1 MINISPIANKQEFDY
16 FLKLLQSSF
25 PKEKY
30 RNIDEVERLFN
41 DKTSLFKPS
50 IIKNDN
56 TIIGLISSWKIDSDI
71 TYYEHLAIEPSLRCG
86 GIGSEIIEAIKAK
99 HKTIV
104 FECEIPNEE
113 MSSRRLNFYLR
124 HEAKII
130 DKDYHQPP
138 YRKEDK
144 PTPMYLMYFG
154 NKVEHTIAHKIAKIV
169 YPSF

>member
-1 MINISPIANKQEFDY
+1 
-16 FLKLLQSSF
+16 
-25 PKEKY
+25 
-30 RNIDEVERLFN
+30 
-41 DKTSLFKPS
+41 
-50 IIKNDN
+50 
-56 TIIGLISSWKIDSDI
+56 
-71 TYYEHLAIEPSLRCG
+71 
-86 GIGSEIIEAIKAK
+86 
-99 HKTIV
+99 
-104 FECEIPNEE
+104 

-169 YPSF
+169 YPSFWYLNILLFLQKLKSELLYT